1 MLTRYG
7 QRAAQHAHSLKPVED
22 DDQTIH
28 ERGVLLLKKYEI
40 RHLISS
46 SMKWISIKGGT
57 MYPLRAIRNLSLDM
71 SMLNTIKQGMEW
83 ILIFFGK

>member
-1 MLTRYG
+1 MLTHYG
-7 QRAAQHAHSLKPVED
+7 QSAAQHAHSLKPVED

-28 ERGVLLLKKYEI
+28 ERGVLLLKTYEI

-57 MYPLRAIRNLSLDM
+57 MYPLRAIRNLSPDM

-83 ILIFFGK
+83 IQI